1 MKILEY
7 LYFRMY
13 KAYLDKNDDPKVRS
27 FMYIALLQF
36 VVATSFIIYLEKI
49 LTTYEF
55 FSIEYLSKIKHTYFF
70 WGMIIIPILL
80 FSYISLVRKPFVY
93 YSEKF
98 SMCTVNKYIKI
109 WMLVILPFLFLL
121 FSIQLYI
128 FLFGGNILGREIEG
142 VIS

>member
-27 FMYIALLQF
+27 FMYISLLQL
-36 VVATSFIIYLEKI
+36 VIAASFIVYLEKTLAI
-49 LTTYEF
+49 CSV
-55 FSIEYLSKIKHTYFF
+55 FSVEYLSKIKHSYVF

-80 FSYISLVRKPFVY
+80 FSYASLARRPFAY

-98 SMCTVNKYIKI
+98 SMCIANKYIKI
-109 WMLVILPFLFLL
+109 WMLVILPFLFLF

-128 FLFGGNILGREIEG
+128 FLFGGNILGTEIEG
-142 VIS
+142 IIS